1 MGFFRSL
8 TKNNTYRVL
17 LGFLVLLATMSAAAE
32 QVRVEEVSGPVQ
44 FRANASD
51 AWQEADAGMSV
62 SAPVEFQT
70 LEGGYGLLVQSGS
83 EFELK
88 SGSHIALLAGAA
100 EPDGLVT
107 KVKQW
112 FGTVFYRIERQPD
125 QFSVETPFLVSTVK
139 GTRFVIVSTQS
150 SSTVT
155 LTEGSLEVL
164 DIATGSIQM
173 LEPGD
178 VAGIGAEQ
186 SGIRSFKQ
194 APQKAASSTG
204 SEVSA
209 FQPSMEDTQNSFE
222 SALEAMTEVA
232 SEQALV
238 VAESADMNQNTDD
251 GDSGSGGNAG
261 AGDDGSNGG
270 GSDDGAG
277 DDDDTGGGGSDDG
290 SGDDS
295 GGGHG
300 NGNGNGHNDHGN
312 GNGNGHGHDDDD
324 DD

>member
-1 MGFFRSL
+1 MRFFTKLGRS
-8 TKNNTYRVL
+8 NTCRVL
-17 LGFLVLLATMSAAAE
+17 LAFSALLLATIGVTAE
-32 QVRVEEVSGPVQ
+32 QVRVEEVSGLVQ
-44 FRANASD
+44 FRATAND
-51 AWQEADAGMSV
+51 AWEKAEAGMSV
-62 SAPVEFQT
+62 SVPVEFRT
-70 LEGGYGLLVQSGS
+70 LEDSTGLLAQSGS

-88 SGSHIALLAGAA
+88 SSSHVVLQADADGA
-100 EPDGLVT
+100 DGLVT
-107 KVKQW
+107 KIKQW

-186 SGIRSFKQ
+186 AGIRSYKQ
-194 APQKAASSTG
+194 IPQRSAASPASAPD
-204 SEVSA
+204 A
-209 FQPSMEDTQNSFE
+209 FQPAIDDTQDSFE

-232 SEQALV
+232 SEQAV
-238 VAESADMNQNTDD
+238 IAADNPGSNQGADD
-251 GDSGSGGNAG
+251 AGAGPEPDGNDG
-261 AGDDGSNGG
+261 AGDDG
-270 GSDDGAG
+270 
-277 DDDDTGGGGSDDG
+277 DTGGGADDGSDD
-290 SGDDS
+290 DM

-300 NGNGNGHNDHGN
+300 NGNGNGHYDHGN
-312 GNGNGHGHDDDD
+312 GNGNGHDDHDHDDDD
-324 DD
+324 DDDDDD

>member
-1 MGFFRSL
+1 MRFFYVLKKS
-8 TKNNTYRVL
+8 KICRVL
-17 LGFLVLLATMSAAAE
+17 LGLSALLLATMSMAAE
-32 QVRVEEVSGPVQ
+32 RVRVEEISGTVQ
-44 FRANASD
+44 FRANASE
-51 AWQEADAGMSV
+51 AWQEAEAGMTV

-70 LEGGYGLLVQSGS
+70 LAGGYGLLVQSGS

-88 SGSHIALLAGAA
+88 SGSHIALQAGSA
-100 EPDGLVT
+100 EPDGLVS

-164 DIATGSIQM
+164 DIATGSVRM

-186 SGIRSFKQ
+186 AGIRSFKQ
-194 APQKAASSTG
+194 APQKAATTAG
-204 SEVSA
+204 SEISV
-209 FQPSMEDTQNSFE
+209 FQPAMDDTQNNFE

-232 SEQALV
+232 SEQALIAV
-238 VAESADMNQNTDD
+238 DSSDTNQNTDD
-251 GDSGSGGNAG
+251 DGDG
-261 AGDDGSNGG
+261 
-270 GSDDGAG
+270 
-277 DDDDTGGGGSDDG
+277 DDG
-290 SGDDS
+290 SGDDT
-295 GGGHG
+295 GG
-300 NGNGNGHNDHGN
+300 GNGNGHSDHGN
-312 GNGNGHGHDDDD
+312 GNGNGHDGHDHDDDD
-324 DD
+324 D

>member
-1 MGFFRSL
+1 MGFFRGL
-8 TKNNTYRVL
+8 IKNNTYRVL
-17 LGFLVLLATMSAAAE
+17 LGVSVLLATMSAAAE

-62 SAPVEFQT
+62 STPVEFQT

-88 SGSHIALLAGAA
+88 SGSYIALQADAA

-178 VAGIGAEQ
+178 VAGIGPEQ
-186 SGIRSFKQ
+186 SGIRFFKQ
-194 APQKAASSTG
+194 APQKAAASTG
-204 SEVSA
+204 SKASA

-222 SALEAMTEVA
+222 NALEGMTEVA

-261 AGDDGSNGG
+261 AGDDG
-270 GSDDGAG
+270 
-277 DDDDTGGGGSDDG
+277 DTGGGDSDDG
-290 SGDDS
+290 SGDDA

-300 NGNGNGHNDHGN
+300 NGNGHSDH
-312 GNGNGHGHDDDD
+312 GNGNGHGHDGHDHDHDD
-324 DD
+324 